1 MQNSPV
7 RSFIAAELPKNIK
20 SELDGLQGDFLKKGL
35 NYVKWVNPSGIHLTL
50 KFLGNININDLHNI
64 TAALEEGCKGFHKFS
79 IELTGLG
86 VFPNYKKPRVIWVGL
101 EGQLSTLISLQK
113 QIDDRLES
121 LGFPKEK
128 RPFSPHI
135 TLGRIRETASPGD
148 LKDCA
153 DVIQKMQYTEKH
165 RLTVDCIK
173 LMKSQLLP
181 TGAIYTEMAMVK
193 LY

>member
-1 MQNSPV
+1 MQNNQV

-20 SELDGLQGDFLKKGL
+20 SELDGLQRDFLKKGL

-50 KFLGNININDLHNI
+50 KFLGNVDINDLSKI
-64 TAALEEGCKGFHKFS
+64 TTAIEEGCKGFHKFS

-86 VFPNYKKPRVIWVGL
+86 VFPNYRKPRVIWVGL
-101 EGQLSTLISLQK
+101 EGQLSTLINLQK

-165 RLTVDCIK
+165 ILTVDCIK

-193 LY
+193 LD